1 MILLSATGSKYFLI
15 LALPGKERQTREVA
29 GRGREEGDCDENH
42 DDPDYN
48 NANNVHHD
56 NENICSILLDVA
68 VTVRAYKEFIL
79 SNLFDFCSRRYGDM
93 D

>member
-29 GRGREEGDCDENH
+29 GTGQVEGDCDEKYDN
-42 DDPDYN
+42 PDYN
-48 NANNVHHD
+48 NVNNVHHD
-56 NENICSILLDVA
+56 NQIICSISLDVV
-68 VTVRAYKEFIL
+68 VTVRECKEVIL